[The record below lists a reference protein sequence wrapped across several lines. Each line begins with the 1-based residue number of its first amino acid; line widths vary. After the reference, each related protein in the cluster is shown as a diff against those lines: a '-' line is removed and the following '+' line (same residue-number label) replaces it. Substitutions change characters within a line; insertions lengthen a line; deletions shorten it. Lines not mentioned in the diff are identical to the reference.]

1 MKSKTSLMKNN
12 KQEQSCIVEYQV
24 QSSGMICS
32 DKSQCSNQSTQK
44 QKLLKILDL
53 DSTSREKDFK
63 PYWNL
68 FCQEVSAELWLPTM
82 TDSQDSGSIFS
93 SSSLNKQAGNSWFS
107 INQTTNP
114 LKKSSQK
121 TCLPFY
127 TTSPVKCT
135 EGEVIR
141 AKKIKIK
148 PNTKQKQI
156 LQSWFGTSRLVYNA
170 SVEYLNLPKEQKDK
184 GGWMSFATN
193 YLNKLKVDKP
203 STLEVPFQI
212 KKIAVEDAFKAFS
225 NGIKKCKKTGE
236 PFKLKFRSK
245 KNPVQSCYIPKSALN
260 SKGIYPRVLSELK
273 LTESFPEEP
282 MDSRL
287 IMENNQFYI
296 CVPYKQSISLSENQ
310 GRCVALD
317 PGIRT
322 FVTGFSETETFKIAS
337 GDFARIARLC
347 SYIDLLISKKSKA
360 KAKQKHRLNRALMK
374 LRAKHKSLID
384 ELHYKTINFLVK
396 NYDIILLPTFETGS
410 MVQKKNRKLQSK
422 TARMMLSFSFYK
434 FSQRL
439 ESAAK
444 RYNRLVVRC
453 SEAFTSKTAS
463 WTGEIVNIGSK
474 KIISSNN
481 VTVDR
486 DINGARGIFLRAL
499 VDNPSLQYC
508 SVHS

>member
-1 MKSKTSLMKNN
+1 M
-12 KQEQSCIVEYQV
+12 
-24 QSSGMICS
+24 
-32 DKSQCSNQSTQK
+32 
-44 QKLLKILDL
+44 
-53 DSTSREKDFK
+53 
-63 PYWNL
+63 
-68 FCQEVSAELWLPTM
+68 
-82 TDSQDSGSIFS
+82 
-93 SSSLNKQAGNSWFS
+93 
-107 INQTTNP
+107 
-114 LKKSSQK
+114 
-121 TCLPFY
+121 
-127 TTSPVKCT
+127 
-135 EGEVIR
+135 
-141 AKKIKIK
+141 
-148 PNTKQKQI
+148 
-156 LQSWFGTSRLVYNA
+156 QSWFGTSRLVYNA

-184 GGWMSFATN
+184 GGWMSFATD

-360 KAKQKHRLNRALMK
+360 KAKQKYRLNRALMK
-374 LRAKHKSLID
+374 LRAKHKSIID